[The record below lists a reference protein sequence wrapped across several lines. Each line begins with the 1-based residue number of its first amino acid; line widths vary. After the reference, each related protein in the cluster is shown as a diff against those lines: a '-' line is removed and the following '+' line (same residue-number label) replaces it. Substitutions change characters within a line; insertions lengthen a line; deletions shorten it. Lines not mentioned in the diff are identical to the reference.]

1 MERICWFK
9 EQTVIKGKHA
19 QYMKELK
26 EKKVFGRL
34 YDVYLQCAL
43 YGACFDLKSE
53 KDVSVRETQSIFTD
67 MFSNNSEYCL
77 NILKMVL
84 LLDNSLNLSKEEQIK
99 RVFSFK
105 NGYYA
110 EEKANEMKE
119 NIEIFNSYFYGGIE
133 EIYSRYFKNCIND
146 DDVIVKMKALIKDFY
161 LLKIKFDE
169 KQLLKEISD

>member
-1 MERICWFK
+1 M
-9 EQTVIKGKHA
+9 
-19 QYMKELK
+19 
-26 EKKVFGRL
+26 
-34 YDVYLQCAL
+34 
-43 YGACFDLKSE
+43 
-53 KDVSVRETQSIFTD
+53 
-67 MFSNNSEYCL
+67 
-77 NILKMVL
+77 
-84 LLDNSLNLSKEEQIK
+84 
-99 RVFSFK
+99 
-105 NGYYA
+105 GYYA

>member
-53 KDVSVRETQSIFTD
+53 KDVSVREPQSIFTD

-84 LLDNSLNLSKEEQIK
+84 LLDNSLNLSKEEKIK

-110 EEKANEMKE
+110 EKKQMK
-119 NIEIFNSYFYGGIE
+119 
-133 EIYSRYFKNCIND
+133 
-146 DDVIVKMKALIKDFY
+146 
-161 LLKIKFDE
+161 
-169 KQLLKEISD
+169 